1 MADYLEVVS
10 LVVRT
15 KVTRWRYFDAAHTS
29 LLGSAL
35 RGAGIACAL
44 LFGVLEWML
53 TGRRGRLARFE
64 PCSADTWYRRMVAPF
79 FVAGVRAWTAA
90 VVALSSKC
98 LEGNQAA
105 DVAVGLGCSMAA
117 TWRR

>member
-1 MADYLEVVS
+1 M
-10 LVVRT
+10 VVRA

-35 RGAGIACAL
+35 RGVGIARIAL
-44 LFGVLEWML
+44 FDALEWML
-53 TGRRGRLARFE
+53 TGRRGRFAQFE
-64 PCSADTWYRRMVAPF
+64 PCFADTWYRRMAAPF
-79 FVAGVRAWTAA
+79 FVAGARALTSA

-105 DVAVGLGCSMAA
+105 DAAVGLGCNIVAA
-117 TWRR
+117 WRR

>member
-1 MADYLEVVS
+1 M
-10 LVVRT
+10 VVRT

-35 RGAGIACAL
+35 RGAGIARVAL
-44 LFGVLEWML
+44 FDVLEWMFI
-53 TGRRGRLARFE
+53 GRRGWLARFE
-64 PCSADTWYRRMVAPF
+64 PCFADTWYRRMAAPF
-79 FVAGVRAWTAA
+79 FVAGARAWAA
-90 VVALSSKC
+90 AAVALSSKF

-105 DVAVGLGCSMAA
+105 DVAVGLGCSIVV